1 MDRLSG
7 ILIAVMALAL
17 PSAFLLV
24 MGSRRFR
31 ALVAKVIL
39 VFAVIAIGIYL
50 YAAKQ
55 DKLVRSRIPPSQLAL
70 QHLSLESQFGNYL
83 LRGRVKNNSKSF
95 SLKCMTLEIT
105 ARDCPREAKTHDCKV
120 IGDDKENVCVE
131 IAPGKSGDF
140 DTYVNFPGGA
150 LNPHGKLAWDYR
162 VFETYSD

>member
-1 MDRLSG
+1 MERLSG

-31 ALVAKVIL
+31 ALVAKVVL
-39 VFAVIAIGIYL
+39 VFAVIAIVIYF

-55 DKLVRSRIPPSQLAL
+55 DKLVRSRIPPAQLTL
-70 QHLSLESQFGNYL
+70 QNLSLESQFGNYIL
-83 LRGRVKNNSKSF
+83 HGRVTNNSKSF

-105 ARDCPREAKTHDCKV
+105 ARDCPGEAKSRNCKV
-120 IGDDKENVCVE
+120 VGDEKENVCVE

-140 DTYVNFPGGA
+140 DTYVNLPGGA
-150 LNPHGKLAWDYR
+150 LNPHRKLAWDYR
-162 VFETYSD
+162 VFETYSE